1 MIPRVPVQLPL
12 ELPPDGGGQTLRWLR
27 RRSILRLIGSGFR
40 PEDYAVH
47 PFAQAKGRIPTAF
60 VVAHHY
66 SGTCP
71 SGKLAYGLWRRTDDR
86 LVGVAV
92 LSMGM
97 NPRTVT
103 NVFPELGALTQG
115 DLAGRALEL
124 GRFVL
129 LDEVPGRAETWFLA
143 RCFDHARAQG
153 LRGVVSFSDPVPR
166 RDAAGGIVF
175 PGHVGLIYQASN
187 ALYTGR
193 GTARTLQLIDGRP
206 LVERGRSK
214 ARAGESGGD
223 AQVRRLV
230 ALGADTPLEGED
242 MAAWTTR
249 ALTRLATPLRHPGNH
264 RYVFRLKPK
273 TLRVAVP
280 SLPYPKTVDPE
291 PREEA
296 A

>member
-1 MIPRVPVQLPL
+1 MIPVQLPL
-12 ELPPDGGGQTLRWLR
+12 ELPPDGGGQTLRWAR
-27 RRSILRLIGSGFR
+27 KQSILRLIGSGFR

-47 PFAQAKGRIPTAF
+47 PFAQAKGAVPTGF

-71 SGKLAYGLWRRTDDR
+71 SGKLAYGLWRRADDR

-97 NPRTVT
+97 NPRTLT
-103 NVFPELGALTQG
+103 NVFPELGGLTQG
-115 DLAGRALEL
+115 DLATRALEL

-143 RCFDHARAQG
+143 RVFAHAREQG
-153 LRGVVSFSDPVPR
+153 LRGVISFSDPVPR
-166 RDAAGGIVF
+166 RGDDGRLVF

-187 ALYTGR
+187 AVYTGR
-193 GTARTLQLIDGRP
+193 GTPRTLQLIDGKP

-230 ALGADTPLEGED
+230 ALGADAPDPGED

-249 ALTRLATPLRHPGNH
+249 ALALLATPLRHPGNH

-273 TLRVAVP
+273 TLLVAVP
-280 SLPYPKTVDPE
+280 ALPYPKHAD
-291 PREEA
+291 REA